1 MYQRPLFQLI
11 KTRMVEPRRFIQVV
25 AGPRQVGKT
34 TLVTQVM
41 KQVPFPAHYATADGL
56 VTGGSVWIKEQWDFA
71 RIRQEQNP
79 SVSFLLILDEIQKV
93 ENWSETIK
101 REWDADSLN
110 GIPVK
115 VLLSGS
121 SRLLL
126 QQGLSESLTG
136 RFEMIYAGHW
146 SFSEMHSAF
155 DINLNQYIWFG
166 GYPGSAGIMD
176 DEVRWKQYISDSII
190 ETSISKDILML
201 TRVEKPALLRR
212 LFEFGC
218 SYSGQVF
225 SYTKM
230 LGQLVA
236 SGNTTT
242 LSHYLELLSQA
253 GLLAGIEKFSLNETR
268 QRSSS
273 PKFQIFNTALISAQR
288 YESYTELL
296 NQPAQWGRLVESA
309 VGAHLVNHALTD
321 RIEVNYWRDR
331 NDEVDFVIQKNGKVI
346 GLEVSSGEGH
356 KRKGMDAFQK
366 RFQPHRILLI
376 GKTGMPLNEF
386 LKINPGDLF

>member
-1 MYQRPLFQLI
+1 MFQRPLFQLV
-11 KTRMVEPRRFIQVV
+11 KTRIVEPRRFIQVV
-25 AGPRQVGKT
+25 TGPRQVGKT
-34 TLVTQVM
+34 TLVNQVM
-41 KQVPFPAHYATADGL
+41 KNLSFPAHYATADGL
-56 VTGGSVWIKEQWDFA
+56 VTDGSVWLREQWDFA
-71 RIRQEQNP
+71 RIRQQQNP
-79 SVSFLLILDEIQKV
+79 SVAFLLILDEIQKV
-93 ENWSETIK
+93 ENWSEIVK

-136 RFEMIYAGHW
+136 RFEIIYAGHW

-155 DINLNQYIWFG
+155 GIDLNQYIWFG

-176 DEVRWKQYISDSII
+176 EEARWKQYISDSII

-236 SGNTTT
+236 AGNTTT

-253 GLLAGIEKFSLNETR
+253 GLLAGLEKFSFNQTR

-288 YESYTELL
+288 HESYAEVL

-321 RIEVNYWRDR
+321 RITVNYWRDR

-376 GKTGMPLNEF
+376 GRSGMPLIEF

>member
-71 RIRQEQNP
+71 RIRQEQNS

>member
-1 MYQRPLFQLI
+1 MYQRTLFQLVR
-11 KTRMVEPRRFIQVV
+11 TRVIEPRKFIQVL

-41 KQVPFPAHYATADGL
+41 QDLPFPAHYATADGL
-56 VTGGSVWIKEQWDFA
+56 VTAGQVWITEQWEIA
-71 RIRQEQNP
+71 RIRQQQNP
-79 SVSFLLILDEIQKV
+79 SADFLLTLDEIQKV
-93 ENWSETIK
+93 ENWSESVK
-101 REWDADSLN
+101 REWDADSLS

-146 SFSEMHSAF
+146 SFSEMQSAF
-155 DINLNQYIWFG
+155 GIDLTKYIWFG

-176 DEVRWKQYISDSII
+176 QVVRWKQYISDSII

-218 SYSGQVF
+218 SYSGQIF

-230 LGQLVA
+230 LGQLTTA
-236 SGNTTT
+236 GNTTT
-242 LSHYLELLSQA
+242 LSHYLDLLSQA
-253 GLLAGIEKFSLNETR
+253 GLLTGLEKFASNQIR

-273 PKFQIFNTALISAQR
+273 PKFQVFNTALITAQR
-288 YESYTELL
+288 HESFTDILH
-296 NQPAQWGRLVESA
+296 QPSQWGRLVESA
-309 VGAHLVNHALTD
+309 VGAHLVNHILTD
-321 RIEVNYWRDR
+321 NITLNYWRDR
-331 NDEVDFVIQKNGKVI
+331 NDEVDFVIQKNGKTI
-346 GLEVSSGEGH
+346 GLEVSSGEAH
-356 KRKGMDAFQK
+356 KRIGMEAFQK
-366 RFQPHRILLI
+366 RFHPYRILLI
-376 GKTGMPLNEF
+376 GKTGIPLHNF
-386 LKINPGDLF
+386 LLTNPGDLF

>member
-1 MYQRPLFQLI
+1 MFQRALFQVI
-11 KTRMVEPRRFIQVV
+11 KGRVLEPRRFIQVL

-41 KQVPFPAHYATADGL
+41 HQLPFPAHYATADGL
-56 VTGGSVWIKEQWDFA
+56 VTTGQVWIKEQWDIA
-71 RIRQEQNP
+71 RIKQQQNP
-79 SVSFLLILDEIQKV
+79 SIDFLLILDEIQKV
-93 ENWSETIK
+93 ENWSETVK

-110 GIPVK
+110 GILVK

-146 SFSEMHSAF
+146 PFKEMQTAF
-155 DINLNQYIWFG
+155 GTDLNQFIWFG

-176 DEVRWKQYISDSII
+176 QEDRWKQYISDSII

-218 SYSGQVF
+218 SYSGQIF

-230 LGQLVA
+230 LGQLV
-236 SGNTTT
+236 SVGNTTT
-242 LSHYLELLSQA
+242 LSHYLDLLSQA
-253 GLLAGIEKFSLNETR
+253 GLLAGLEKFASSQTR

-273 PKFQIFNTALISAQR
+273 PKFQVFNTALISAQR
-288 YESYTELL
+288 HESLSSIIS
-296 NQPAQWGRLVESA
+296 QPAQWGRLVESV
-309 VGAHLVNHALTD
+309 VGAHLLNHALTD
-321 RIEVNYWRDR
+321 KITLSYWRER

-346 GLEVSSGEGH
+346 GLEVSSGGSH
-356 KRKGMDAFQK
+356 KQAGMEAFQK
-366 RFQPHRILLI
+366 RFLPDRLLMI
-376 GKTGMPLNEF
+376 GKTGIPLHEF
-386 LKINPGDLF
+386 LLINPGDLF

>member
-1 MYQRPLFQLI
+1 MYQRPLFQII

-34 TLVTQVM
+34 TLVNQVM
-41 KQVPFPAHYATADGL
+41 KDLPFPAHYATADGL
-56 VTGGSVWIKEQWDFA
+56 VTAGSVWLREQWDFA

-79 SVSFLLILDEIQKV
+79 SAAFLLILDEIQKV
-93 ENWSETIK
+93 ENWSEIVK

-155 DINLNQYIWFG
+155 GIELNQYIWFG

-176 DEVRWKQYISDSII
+176 EEVRWKQYISDSII

-236 SGNTTT
+236 AGNTTT

-253 GLLAGIEKFSLNETR
+253 GLLAGLEKFSLNETR

-273 PKFQIFNTALISAQR
+273 PKFQIFNTALISALR
-288 YESYTELL
+288 HESYTEVL

-309 VGAHLVNHALTD
+309 VGAHLVNHALTA
-321 RIEVNYWRDR
+321 RITVNYWRDR
-331 NDEVDFVIQKNGKVI
+331 NDEVDFVIQKNGKVL
-346 GLEVSSGEGH
+346 GLEVSSGEGY
-356 KRKGMDAFQK
+356 KRKGMEAFQK

-376 GKTGMPLNEF
+376 GKTGMPLLEF

>member
-1 MYQRPLFQLI
+1 MYQRPLFQII
-11 KTRMVEPRRFIQVV
+11 KTRIVEPRRFIQVL

-41 KQVPFPAHYATADGL
+41 KQLPFPAHYATADGL
-56 VTGGSVWIKEQWDFA
+56 VTAGSVWIKEQWDFA
-71 RIRQEQNP
+71 RLRQEQNP

-93 ENWSETIK
+93 ENWSETVK

-110 GIPVK
+110 GITVK

-146 SFSEMHSAF
+146 SFSEMHTAF

-166 GYPGSAGIMD
+166 GYPGSAGIME

-218 SYSGQVF
+218 LYSGQVF

-236 SGNTTT
+236 AGNTTT

-253 GLLAGIEKFSLNETR
+253 GLLAGIEKFSFNETR

-273 PKFQIFNTALISAQR
+273 PKLQIFNTALISAQR
-288 YESYTELL
+288 HETYTEVL

-309 VGAHLVNHALTD
+309 VGAHLVNHALTE

-346 GLEVSSGEGH
+346 GLEVSSGEGY

-366 RFQPHRILLI
+366 RFQPHRIFLI

-386 LKINPGDLF
+386 LNINPGDLF

>member
-1 MYQRPLFQLI
+1 MYQRPLFQTVRARVI
-11 KTRMVEPRRFIQVV
+11 EPRRFIQVL

-41 KQVPFPAHYATADGL
+41 QNLPFPTHYATADGL
-56 VTGGSVWIKEQWDFA
+56 HIAGQVWIREQWEIA
-71 RIRQEQNP
+71 RIKQQQNP
-79 SVSFLLILDEIQKV
+79 LSGFLLILDEIQKV
-93 ENWSETIK
+93 ENWSESVK

-110 GIPVK
+110 GMPVK

-136 RFEMIYAGHW
+136 RFELIYAGHW
-146 SFSEMHSAF
+146 SFSEMQSAF
-155 DINLNQYIWFG
+155 GIDLNKYIWFG
-166 GYPGSAGIMD
+166 GYPGSAEIMD
-176 DEVRWKQYISDSII
+176 QEVRWKQYISDSII

-230 LGQLVA
+230 LGQLTGA
-236 SGNTTT
+236 GNTTT
-242 LSHYLELLSQA
+242 LSHYLDLLSQA
-253 GLLAGIEKFSLNETR
+253 GLLAGLEKFASNQIK

-273 PKFQIFNTALISAQR
+273 PKFQVFNTALITSQEH
-288 YESYTELL
+288 ESFSEIMNL
-296 NQPAQWGRLVESA
+296 PAQWGRLVESS

-321 RIEVNYWRDR
+321 KITLNYWRDR
-331 NDEVDFVIQKNGKVI
+331 NDEVDFVIQKNGKII
-346 GLEVSSGEGH
+346 GLEVSSGETH
-356 KRKGMDAFQK
+356 KRTGMASFQK
-366 RFQPHRILLI
+366 RFHPQRILLI
-376 GKTGMPLNEF
+376 GKTGIPLSEF
-386 LKINPGDLF
+386 LSINPGDLF

>member
-71 RIRQEQNP
+71 RIKQEQNP

-146 SFSEMHSAF
+146 SFSEMYSAF

>member
-331 NDEVDFVIQKNGKVI
+331 NDEVDFVIQKNGIVI

>member
-1 MYQRPLFQLI
+1 
-11 KTRMVEPRRFIQVV
+11 MVEPRRFIQVV

-71 RIRQEQNP
+71 RIRQEQNS